1 MNGLHIGTFYACQGF
16 PGKKSSNL
24 DFDPSFDALFVDRT
38 AVDLGILFFGVGNGD
53 ASKERT
59 TNQGMM
65 SCHTNPR
72 SLPTQLPFLSGKDYE
87 REDPK
92 TD

>member
-1 MNGLHIGTFYACQGF
+1 MDYILAPSTRARASQE
-16 PGKKSSNL
+16 KKSSNL

-72 SLPTQLPFLSGKDYE
+72 SPDET
-87 REDPK
+87 
-92 TD
+92 